1 MFWWRSG
8 SHPQPVG
15 VKHAS
20 GKSNTAINTDS
31 TSAARYIAVNVN
43 NFARIHSICR
53 GHLHNNISL
62 TQSGEHL
69 VILMPRMAL
78 CTEINKALLQQTGMW
93 INVISA
99 TNVSRTIVSN
109 GTLAKVATANQK
121 TEQDSTRTAGLANT
135 LDQCVG
141 AKIMQRRNKC

>member
-1 MFWWRSG
+1 VRVILNQWDIN
-8 SHPQPVG
+8 PP
-15 VKHAS
+15 
-20 GKSNTAINTDS
+20 TANR

-43 NFARIHSICR
+43 NFARKHSICR

-62 TQSGEHL
+62 TQSGEHP

-78 CTEINKALLQQTGMW
+78 CTETNKALLQQTGMR

-99 TNVSRTIVSN
+99 TNVRRTIASK
-109 GTLAKVATANQK
+109 GTLAKVAAANQK
-121 TEQDSTRTAGLANT
+121 TEQDSTKTAGLAST

-141 AKIMQRRNKC
+141 AKIMQRRTKC